1 MTGTGGLALKR
12 AWATFPL
19 LAVCLTV
26 DPMDVGAQQ
35 PGSRWHFQRPCTAA
49 AHKVDYGRVMR
60 VPPRVRRMVANYR
73 QGWREA
79 CKRRGG
85 ASLNA
90 LLLQAERLRSAFDK
104 ITNDALERTKGKG
117 EEFDRLRALYDRL
130 ERFLPAF
137 KGIVH
142 DFQFFAARIDVFAQH
157 AHLGDAD
164 DKHFFANYRLVI
176 GRKDGQGDSI
186 MAMLPWRKHE
196 ATHAS
201 CLRFGSYPW
210 ARAVRRFDRLKT
222 TLKGAYYRK
231 IVAERRNALRKELRG
246 LRRKEAGKLRRICT
260 CGARA
265 PTVVSDLEK
274 LLPVISGRHGYLN
287 TVRSVRRTIAG
298 IRRGRIPVRSGS
310 CADL

>member
-1 MTGTGGLALKR
+1 MTGTGGDALKT
-12 AWATFPL
+12 AWATLSL
-19 LAVCLTV
+19 LAVCFII
-26 DPMDVGAQQ
+26 DPAAVGAQQ
-35 PGSRWHFQRPCTAA
+35 PGSRWHWQRPCVAA

-60 VPPRVRRMVANYR
+60 VPPRIRRMVANYR
-73 QGWREA
+73 KGWRRA
-79 CKRRGG
+79 CKGRGG

-90 LLLQAERLRSAFDK
+90 LLLQADRLRTAFDK

-142 DFQFFAARIDVFAQH
+142 DFQFFAARIDVFKQH

-176 GRKDGQGDSI
+176 GREDSEGDSI
-186 MAMLPWRKHE
+186 MAMLPWRKHS
-196 ATHAS
+196 ATYSS

-210 ARAVRRFDRLKT
+210 ASAVRRFDRLQT
-222 TLKGAYYRK
+222 TLKGAYYRR
-231 IVAERRNALRKELRG
+231 IVAERRNALRRELRD
-246 LRRKEAGKLRRICT
+246 LRRREAGKLRRICT

-265 PTVVSDLEK
+265 PTVLSDLEK
-274 LLPVISGRHGYLN
+274 LLLVISGRHGYLN
-287 TVRSVRRTIAG
+287 AARSVQRTVAG
-298 IRRGRIPVRSGS
+298 IRLGRIPVRSGS